1 MISNIND
8 LYFCPLLPYLVILL
22 LHHVSEEEVYLINTS
37 ILDRGDLR
45 SKYIIIN
52 QRIYEAFIEHLPS
65 LNQRCGP

>member
-22 LHHVSEEEVYLINTS
+22 LHHVSEEEVYVIITS

-45 SKYIIIN
+45 RKYFIIN
-52 QRIYEAFIEHLPS
+52 QRFYEAFIDIFRRS
-65 LNQRCGP
+65 TKRCGP